1 MSQPRHL
8 GFYSNLVSASDARP
22 ASESSVQNHAGQ
34 GSFVGFLRNGK
45 QGVATEDRDH
55 SPRLSSATTEKA
67 NPDEAVN
74 DYTLPLGIV
83 IAGLAIAMLWS
94 ALSNRI

>member
-1 MSQPRHL
+1 MTQPRHL
-8 GFYSNLVSASDARP
+8 GFCPDLVSASDARP
-22 ASESSVQNHAGQ
+22 ASKSSAQNYAGQ
-34 GSFVGFLRNGK
+34 GPSGGFLRNGK
-45 QGVATEDRDH
+45 QGVSTEHRDH
-55 SPRLSSATTEKA
+55 SPRVSSATTEKA
-67 NPDEAVN
+67 NPDGAVK